1 VRVAIV
7 GTELCALDEA
17 GGGLEHVVLRWAD
30 ALVGEHDVVLV
41 SCAPGGRP
49 PGGGGDVVV
58 LERPSDL
65 APALRRLAPDLV
77 SLHNRPQWGRLCPP
91 GSAVAVTFHN
101 FPPAW
106 KVTAR
111 SWDATRAFAAG
122 PRMAL
127 SAVSPTLAGAAAAA
141 LGVPAARV
149 AVVPPSIDP
158 AFVDAPPRAP
168 RGVVLS
174 PNRLLRKKGVLDL
187 LAVASRPRLRDVE
200 FAFADLLSPWLAPTA
215 EHRSLRAAIGRVRN
229 ARLFAPATTAAELA
243 ERYATSGVVAC
254 AAREPEGLGLVPL
267 EAQACRAPVV
277 TTDAGGLRDATFP
290 PNRCIPPR
298 DLDAL
303 EAALVHALQHPSDGE
318 AARRAVLAQYAP
330 NAAGARFLRWVVGA
344 VP

>member
-17 GGGLEHVVLRWAD
+17 GGGLERVVLRWAD
-30 ALVGEHDVVLV
+30 ALAGEHDVVLV
-41 SCAPGGRP
+41 SYAPGGRP
-49 PGGGGDVVV
+49 PGGGAEVVA
-58 LERPSDL
+58 LERPAEL
-65 APALRRLAPDLV
+65 GGALRRLAPDLV

-91 GSAVAVTFHN
+91 GSAVAVTLHN

-111 SWDATRAFAAG
+111 SWEATRAFAG
-122 PRMAL
+122 GGMTL

-141 LGVPAARV
+141 LRVPAARV

-168 RGVVLS
+168 SAAVLS

-187 LAVASRPRLRDVE
+187 LAVASRPALRDVE

-303 EAALVHALQHPSDGE
+303 EAALVHALRNPYDGE
-318 AARRAVLAQYAP
+318 VARRAVLAQYAP